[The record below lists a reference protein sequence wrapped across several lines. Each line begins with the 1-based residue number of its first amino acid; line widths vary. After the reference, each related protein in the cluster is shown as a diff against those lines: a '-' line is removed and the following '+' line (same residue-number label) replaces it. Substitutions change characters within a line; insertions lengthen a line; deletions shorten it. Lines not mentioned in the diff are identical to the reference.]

1 MTDPNWYRRSYR
13 RNLVD
18 IHIEDWD
25 PAFMSEF
32 DPEQYFSLLQTA
44 QVQSAMIYLQSHVGH
59 CNWDSASGHT
69 HASFTDCTRKM
80 QRLFDLCHDAGMD
93 VIAYYSLIYNNVAYV
108 EHPEWRLRD
117 IHGHSTRFDHGKG
130 QYFGGSRY
138 GLCCPNNLEYRAF
151 VMAQLDEMFDRFVFE
166 GIFLDMTFWTRV
178 CYCDACKARWQ
189 QEQGGE
195 MPTRVDWQEPR
206 WRALQFKREEWMGD
220 FCRQVTA
227 KIKSR
232 NPNCSVEHQYSTMM
246 HNWRQGV
253 NHNIAEN
260 SDYCGGDFYGGISQH
275 SIACKLYYNMTLN
288 QPFEY
293 MTSRCYPGLREHT
306 TTKSYDMLAQSVMA
320 TFMHH
325 GAALLIDA
333 IDPKGSLDPSIYECY
348 GRIYGEARKYEK
360 YMEGEMVQDVGV
372 LFNLEAKYNP
382 APGKAEEGSMPHPDA
397 AVGASRYLQRAHV
410 PYGVFG
416 NWRPEK
422 MTGAK
427 VLVLGDAYDMSAE
440 LVKTVTDYVARGGR
454 VYMSGRVNPE
464 LVEELLGVRPDG
476 ELGGSMTYMVPT
488 AAGQTLFAD
497 HNHDYPLAYAAPM
510 QCLAHAGSAQVLA
523 TVALPYQAP
532 ALTRPPQPDASD
544 GFDYESPEARF
555 ASIHS
560 NPPGRYVDNPSLL
573 YGHYGEG
580 RVVYSAAAFE
590 AHDRPANGA
599 VLVKILD
606 LLTEDLDGWSF
617 SAEAPSQVE
626 IVQFTVAEKKRH
638 YVNLINSLDAFEL
651 ATLCDITVRVRVP
664 GKVKRVL
671 ALPEEKALPFDEQN
685 AVVEFAVERLK
696 ICRSFAVDWE

>member
-1 MTDPNWYRRSYR
+1 MTDPTWYRRSYR

-18 IHIEDWD
+18 MHIEDWD
-25 PAFMSEF
+25 PVFLSQF
-32 DPEQYFSLLQTA
+32 DPDKYFALLQTA

-59 CNWDSASGHT
+59 CNWDSASGRT

-80 QRLFDLCHDAGMD
+80 QRLFDLCHGAGMD

-117 IHGHSTRFDHGKG
+117 INGRSTRFDRGQG

-138 GLCCPNNLEYRAF
+138 GLCCPNNAEYRDF
-151 VMAQLDEMFDRFVFE
+151 VLTQLDEIFDRFVFE

-178 CYCDACKARWQ
+178 CYCDACRARWRK
-189 QEQGGE
+189 EHGGD
-195 MPTRVDWQEPR
+195 MPTQCDWTDPE
-206 WRALQFKREEWMGD
+206 WRALQAKRQEWMGD
-220 FCRQVTA
+220 FCRMVTA

-246 HNWRQGV
+246 HHWRQGV

-293 MTSRCYPGLREHT
+293 MTSRCYPGLKEHT
-306 TTKSYDMLAQSVMA
+306 TTKTYDMLAQSVMA

-333 IDPKGSLDPSIYECY
+333 IDPKGTLDPSIYERY
-348 GRIYGEARKYEK
+348 GKIYGEARKYEK

-382 APGKAEEGSMPHPDA
+382 GGKIDDSSLPHPDA
-397 AVGASRYLQRAHV
+397 AVGAARYLQRAHV

-422 MTGAK
+422 MTAAK
-427 VLVLGDAYDMSAE
+427 VLVLGDAYDLPADV
-440 LVKTVTDYVARGGR
+440 VKTVTDYVAKGGR

-464 LVEELLGVRPDG
+464 LVETLLGVCP
-476 ELGGSMTYMVPT
+476 EVVLGGSMTYMVPT
-488 AAGQTLFAD
+488 AAGQPLFAE
-497 HNHDYPLAYAAPM
+497 HNHDYPLAYTAPM
-510 QCLAHAGSAQVLA
+510 QRLPNAGKGKVLA

-532 ALTRPPQPDASD
+532 ALTGEPKPDASD
-544 GFDYESPEARF
+544 GFDYNAPNVRF
-555 ASIHS
+555 ASIYS
-560 NPPGRYVDNPSLL
+560 KPPGVYVDNPSLL
-573 YGHYGEG
+573 YAEYGKG
-580 RVVYSAAAFE
+580 RVVYSAAPFE
-590 AHDRPANGA
+590 AYDRPANGE
-599 VLVKILD
+599 VLVKILN
-606 LLTEDLDGWSF
+606 LLTDDLGGWSF
-617 SAEAPSQVE
+617 SAEAPAQVE
-626 IVQFTVAEKKRH
+626 IVQFTVADKKRH
-638 YVNLINSLDAFEL
+638 YVNLINSVDAFEL
-651 ATLCDITVRVRVP
+651 PTLCDIKVRVRVG

-671 ALPEEKALPFDEQN
+671 SLPEEN
-685 AVVEFAVERLK
+685 AVPFTEKDGCVEFAVERLK